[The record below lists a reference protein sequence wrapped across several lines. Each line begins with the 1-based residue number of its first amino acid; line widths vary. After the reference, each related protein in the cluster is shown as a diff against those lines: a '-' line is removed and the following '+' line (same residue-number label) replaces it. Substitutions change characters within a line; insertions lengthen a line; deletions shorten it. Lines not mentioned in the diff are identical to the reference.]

1 MAMIDTESS
10 TGNSALTEL
19 STMIED
25 AVELGGMSTVTV
37 YGRRR
42 LPASGIMWSSEGAI
56 VTANHVVER
65 DDDVRIGLPSGDQV
79 PVTVQGRDLRSDIAL
94 LRPENGATL
103 TNHQAERSARNLRP
117 GTIVLALGRPNDG
130 GIRASF
136 GTVSGVGMTS
146 GSDRESNSPDFVQ
159 STVAM
164 LPGFSGG
171 SLIDPVGRLIGMN
184 SSHLSGGMTL
194 TTRYMETVV
203 ASLAEHGKV
212 RSGYLGI
219 GAQSVQLPASV
230 PLPEPRMDVDRG
242 LMIVAVESEGPA
254 ARDGLMLG
262 DVILLVDADHVPD
275 VESLQ
280 ALLSGDRV
288 SSEVTMTILRA
299 GQVERKS
306 VTVGER
312 K

>member
-1 MAMIDTESS
+1 MIDSES
-10 TGNSALTEL
+10 TPGNNALSDL
-19 STMIED
+19 STLIED
-25 AVELGGMSTVTV
+25 AVERGGMSTVTV

-42 LPASGIMWSSEGAI
+42 LPASGIVWSSEGAI

-65 DDDVRIGLPSGDQV
+65 DDDLRIGLPSGEQV

-94 LRPENGATL
+94 LRPEKGSALST
-103 TNHQAERSARNLRP
+103 HQAERSARNLRP

-136 GTVSGVGMTS
+136 GVVSGVGAIS
-146 GSDRESNSPDFVQ
+146 GADDERKSPDFVQ
-159 STVAM
+159 STIEM

-171 SLIDPVGRLIGMN
+171 PLIDPNGALIGMN

-194 TTRYMETVV
+194 TSRYMERVV
-203 ASLAEHGKV
+203 GSLAEHGKV

-219 GAQSVQLPASV
+219 GTQSVQLSAPV
-230 PLPEPRMDVDRG
+230 PLPEPGMEVDRG
-242 LMIVAVESEGPA
+242 LMIVAVETGGPA
-254 ARDGLMLG
+254 ARDGLLLG
-262 DVILLVDADHVPD
+262 DVILLLESDHVTD

-280 ALLSGDRV
+280 AHLSGDRV
-288 SSEVTMTILRA
+288 NSKVTITILRA

-312 K
+312 T